1 MPSSAFA
8 SAATVKLR
16 MVGALADYTA
26 AKLDSI
32 KSDLAQMLR
41 IGPYMFSLSVQ
52 AAPPPATGVDV
63 SATMPDAVAADFM
76 AKYAREPLQ
85 TLGST
90 QVRTFPSDLAVT
102 FGNRLE
108 RTAST
113 FELCALWCSR

>member
-1 MPSSAFA
+1 
-8 SAATVKLR
+8 

-41 IGPYMFSLSVQ
+41 VGPDMFSLSIQ
-52 AAPPPATGVDV
+52 APPPPATGVDV
-63 SATMPDAVAADFM
+63 SATMPDAAAADFM
-76 AKYAREPLQ
+76 AKYAREQLQ

-90 QVRTFPSDLAVT
+90 QVRMT
-102 FGNRLE
+102 FGNRLV

>member
-41 IGPYMFSLSVQ
+41 
-52 AAPPPATGVDV
+52 
-63 SATMPDAVAADFM
+63 
-76 AKYAREPLQ
+76 E
-85 TLGST
+85 
-90 QVRTFPSDLAVT
+90 
-102 FGNRLE
+102 
-108 RTAST
+108 
-113 FELCALWCSR
+113 